1 MNLLI
6 LVLLSLPTKINY
18 KVEITEIKDNEF
30 TFKAVSPR
38 NEGLPFNSR
47 YLMNELNRM
56 TSCHY
61 EMFLLGEA
69 TLGERILIRYCG
81 DSDCNE

>member
-1 MNLLI
+1 MFLLI
-6 LVLLSLPTKINY
+6 QVLLALPTKIDY
-18 KVEITEIKDNEF
+18 RVEITEIKDNEF

-38 NEGLPFNSR
+38 NEGVPFNSR

-69 TLGERILIRYCG
+69 TLGERILVRYYG